1 MFYPKNDILEKLVNI
16 LGCDILDEYLLFRIN
31 LPIILKQYR
40 KINNL
45 TQIKLAGLLNV
56 SRSTIQDWEYKEYNI
71 GYKQFEKLKKK
82 FIEIGLLSQY
92 QKEPH

>member
-16 LGCDILDEYLLFRIN
+16 LGYNILDEYLLFRIN
-31 LPIILKQYR
+31 LPVILKQYR
-40 KINNL
+40 EINNL
-45 TQIKLAGLLNV
+45 TQIKLARLLNV

-71 GYKQFEKLKKK
+71 SYKQFEKLKKK